1 LYRAD
6 LPSRAAQDF
15 EALWTEEVR
24 GLLTTKALLLKMK
37 QGGKELDP
45 SYTSTRKKEKAV
57 FDIGRIKGCLHH

>member
-37 QGGKELDP
+37 QGGKKLDR
-45 SYTSTRKKEKAV
+45 SVLYFDQKEGEGS
-57 FDIGRIKGCLHH
+57 F